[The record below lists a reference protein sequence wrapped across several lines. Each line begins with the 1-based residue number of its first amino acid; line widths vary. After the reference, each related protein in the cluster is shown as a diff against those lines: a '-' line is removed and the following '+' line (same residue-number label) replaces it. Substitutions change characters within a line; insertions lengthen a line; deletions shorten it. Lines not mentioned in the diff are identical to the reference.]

1 MSGNYKKGRCFHMN
15 TTNLF
20 TAALGLTDPWYVQET
35 ELKEMADGSKELHI
49 YINFYQGYQ
58 FSCPIEGCMEKATAF
73 DTVEKV
79 WRHLNFFQ
87 HKAYIHAWQPRFK
100 CPEHKTHIIPVPW
113 ARPSS
118 GFTLLFEAMCLELA
132 KSQPMIQVAKQVG
145 EHDTRLWR
153 FVNYYVT
160 EARKNEDYS
169 NVDIIGMD
177 ETSKKGHNYITVVAD
192 LEERKVLY
200 VTEGKDHTTVDKFTE
215 DFKEHK
221 GEPEKIKVITC
232 DMSLGF
238 KKGVTEN
245 FPNATNVIDKFHV
258 IKHANEALDKVRRE
272 EVKTNPLLKN
282 SKYVWLKNE
291 DNLTEKQLSLKE
303 QLSKQRLKTSRAYS
317 MRVTLQEIYEVSS
330 SREEAEPLLRKLRNW
345 MKRSKLEPM
354 KEVGDLITNH
364 WDDIL
369 NYFDNRYTNAI
380 LEGMNNI
387 IQNIKCRARGFKND
401 DYFKTMIY
409 LVCGKLDI
417 DAVVDSLAKA

>member
-1 MSGNYKKGRCFHMN
+1 MN